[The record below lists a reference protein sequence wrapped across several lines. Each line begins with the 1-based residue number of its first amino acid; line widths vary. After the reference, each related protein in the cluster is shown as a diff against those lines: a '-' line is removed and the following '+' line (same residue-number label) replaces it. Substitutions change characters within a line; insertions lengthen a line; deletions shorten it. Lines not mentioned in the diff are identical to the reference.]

1 MVFSMYAYQSAIEY
15 LQLGHGKSFRG
26 VRESAGPQELVALDR
41 VMPSAVTTLTERLG
55 VPEAQVVRIAG
66 MAARTWHTRKAG
78 KGALNAR
85 EADGVLRIAR
95 IAAEA
100 VRVFGAE
107 EKARR
112 WLVAPQALLGG
123 HAPLDLLDSDAGVQ
137 AVEEA
142 LGRIH
147 WGDYA

>member
-1 MVFSMYAYQSAIEY
+1 MLAYRSAVDY
-15 LQLGHGKSFRG
+15 LQLRRNSRG
-26 VRESAGPQELVALDR
+26 ARPARREPAELVTLER
-41 VMPSAVTTLTERLG
+41 LMPSAVATLTQRLG
-55 VPEAQVVRIAG
+55 LPEADVVKAAG

-78 KGALNAR
+78 RAALSAR

-100 VRVFGAE
+100 VRVLGSE
-107 EKARR
+107 ERARR
-112 WLVAPQALLGG
+112 WLTAPS
-123 HAPLDLLDSDAGVQ
+123 APLGARTPFSLLDSDAGAQ

-147 WGDYA
+147 WGDTA

>member
-1 MVFSMYAYQSAIEY
+1 MLAYQSAIDY
-15 LQLGHGKSFRG
+15 LHLDHGSRRFRG
-26 VRESAGPQELVALDR
+26 VKESVGPAELVALER
-41 VMPSAVTTLTERLG
+41 VMPSAVATLTERLG
-55 VPEAQVVRIAG
+55 VPEAEVVKAAG
-66 MAARTWHTRKAG
+66 MAPRTWHTRKAG
-78 KGALNAR
+78 KAALSQR

-100 VRVFGAE
+100 VRVFGGE
-107 EKARR
+107 DKARR
-112 WLVAPQALLGG
+112 WLTVSNALLGG
-123 HAPLDLLDSDAGVQ
+123 RAPFSLLDSDAGVQ

>member
-1 MVFSMYAYQSAIEY
+1 MLAYPAAADF
-15 LQLGHGKSFRG
+15 LHLPRAAKAAGKTRRTAAPS
-26 VRESAGPQELVALDR
+26 ELVAVDKLL
-41 VMPSAVTTLTERLG
+41 PSAVATLTERLG
-55 VPEAQVVRIAG
+55 VPEAQIVKAAG
-66 MAARTWHTRKAG
+66 MASRTWHTRKARNA
-78 KGALNAR
+78 ALSSR

-100 VRVFGAE
+100 VRVIGSEA
-107 EKARR
+107 KARR
-112 WLVAPQALLGG
+112 WLSTPAALFAGQAPF
-123 HAPLDLLDSDAGVQ
+123 DLLDTDAGVQ